1 MKSNNSRFILIAL
14 TVFCVAMMGITTV
27 RDSSFLP
34 VRTAVGYVLM
44 PIQSGVNIVGKSLYN
59 LLEDRKKMATA
70 LDDNIQLKLRVDA
83 LTMENTR
90 LKAEEY
96 ELERLR
102 RLYEMDVEYGEYPM
116 TGARIIAKDAGRW
129 FKVFRIDKGENDGI
143 RVDMNVIADG
153 GLVGIVTDVGANYAT
168 VRSIIDDLSRVSA
181 MSQHSGNNCIVAG
194 DLLLYDQGRLRITDI
209 DIASDIKEGD
219 RIVTSNISTKFL
231 PGLLIGYATD
241 VSVDANRLT
250 KSGYLI
256 PVASFDTLQ
265 EVLIITELKNIEGSP
280 E

>member
-1 MKSNNSRFILIAL
+1 
-14 TVFCVAMMGITTV
+14 
-27 RDSSFLP
+27 
-34 VRTAVGYVLM
+34 
-44 PIQSGVNIVGKSLYN
+44 
-59 LLEDRKKMATA
+59 
-70 LDDNIQLKLRVDA
+70 
-83 LTMENTR
+83 
-90 LKAEEY
+90 
-96 ELERLR
+96 
-102 RLYEMDVEYGEYPM
+102 
-116 TGARIIAKDAGRW
+116 
-129 FKVFRIDKGENDGI
+129 
-143 RVDMNVIADG
+143 MNVIADG

-265 EVLIITELKNIEGSP
+265 EVLIMTELKNIEGSP